1 MLWWKTSDS
10 LEGLKFSRW
19 PFELTSHPTKFAFE
33 QTAKIITKRT
43 SSLFSKHTAM
53 KCMRVWV
60 SSVAM
65 PTSVRIGEEQ
75 LNHLASLARLDYS
88 ISGRVFMKNHENA
101 GKWLQ
106 RWVALY
112 QNFLFYFESED
123 STKLSGAIYLEHCI
137 CERLCLTNLKDSE
150 NQVSFMTARF
160 ISRFC
165 IFCFTSS
172 TQKSFLFYCS
182 FLFCIQPFF
191 FFSICFYY
199 RTLS

>member
-1 MLWWKTSDS
+1 MNCMLVWIGS
-10 LEGLKFSRW
+10 
-19 PFELTSHPTKFAFE
+19 
-33 QTAKIITKRT
+33 IT
-43 SSLFSKHTAM
+43 
-53 KCMRVWV
+53 
-60 SSVAM
+60 M

-123 STKLSGAIYLEHCI
+123 STKLSGVIYLEHCI
-137 CERLCLTNLKDSE
+137 CERLCLTNLKESE
-150 NQVSFMTARF
+150 NQVSFVMLKL

-165 IFCFTSS
+165 FTSL
-172 TQKSFLFYCS
+172 FLPHLCEAF
-182 FLFCIQPFF
+182 FLVLDLFLLQNPFIIF
-191 FFSICFYY
+191 
-199 RTLS
+199 LALK

>member
-1 MLWWKTSDS
+1 MT
-10 LEGLKFSRW
+10 
-19 PFELTSHPTKFAFE
+19 
-33 QTAKIITKRT
+33 
-43 SSLFSKHTAM
+43 
-53 KCMRVWV
+53 
-60 SSVAM
+60 M
-65 PTSVRIGEEQ
+65 PSSVRIGEEQ

-106 RWVALY
+106 RWIALY

-123 STKLSGAIYLEHCI
+123 STKLSGVIYLEHCI

-150 NQVSFMTARF
+150 NQVSFVTPRF

-172 TQKSFLFYCS
+172 TQKGISVLLFLTHLYTVF
-182 FLFCIQPFF
+182 FLVLGLFLLQNPFIIF
-191 FFSICFYY
+191 
-199 RTLS
+199 LALK

>member
-1 MLWWKTSDS
+1 
-10 LEGLKFSRW
+10 
-19 PFELTSHPTKFAFE
+19 
-33 QTAKIITKRT
+33 
-43 SSLFSKHTAM
+43 
-53 KCMRVWV
+53 
-60 SSVAM
+60 M

-123 STKLSGAIYLEHCI
+123 STKLSGVIYLEHCI
-137 CERLCLTNLKDSE
+137 CERLCLTNLKESE
-150 NQVSFMTARF
+150 NQVSFVTPRH

-165 IFCFTSS
+165 
-172 TQKSFLFYCS
+172 
-182 FLFCIQPFF
+182 FF
-191 FFSICFYY
+191 FLIHVLDTKYISVLLF
-199 RTLS
+199 LPHL